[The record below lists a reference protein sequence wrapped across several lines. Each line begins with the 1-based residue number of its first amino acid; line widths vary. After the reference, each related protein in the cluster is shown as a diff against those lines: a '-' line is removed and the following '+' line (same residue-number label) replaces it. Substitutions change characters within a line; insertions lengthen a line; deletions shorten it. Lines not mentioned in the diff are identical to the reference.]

1 MAVRPLAPRGGRR
14 QRRQGGAAGAAV
26 CSLALPAA
34 PRGGW
39 RGPRLRLALPSFS
52 GATPEHPG
60 LLRYACQLAARIR
73 VSPAVRVQARAALAR
88 RALAA
93 HVRHVLYGRT
103 RFVQPAERDD
113 APDS

>member
-1 MAVRPLAPRGGRR
+1 MVVRPLAPRGGRR
-14 QRRQGGAAGAAV
+14 PRRQAGAAGAAV
-26 CSLALPAA
+26 CSLALPAP

-73 VSPAVRVQARAALAR
+73 VSPAVRVQVRAPFAPLTAPS
-88 RALAA
+88 
-93 HVRHVLYGRT
+93 RHIYGMCCMAGPTCR
-103 RFVQPAERDD
+103 QHNG

>member
-1 MAVRPLAPRGGRR
+1 MRPLAPRGGRR
-14 QRRQGGAAGAAV
+14 QRRQAGAAGAAV
-26 CSLALPAA
+26 CILALPAP
-34 PRGGW
+34 PRRGW

-73 VSPAVRVQARAALAR
+73 VSPAVRVQVRAPFAPLTAPS
-88 RALAA
+88 
-93 HVRHVLYGRT
+93 RHIYGMCCMAGPTCR
-103 RFVQPAERDD
+103 QHNG

>member
-1 MAVRPLAPRGGRR
+1 VVVRPRAPRGGRR
-14 QRRQGGAAGAAV
+14 QRRQAGAAGAAV
-26 CSLALPAA
+26 CSLALPAP

-73 VSPAVRVQARAALAR
+73 VSPAVRVQVRAPFAPLTAPS
-88 RALAA
+88 
-93 HVRHVLYGRT
+93 RHIYGMCCMAGPTCR
-103 RFVQPAERDD
+103 QHNG